1 MKNLRTHIA
10 RFLIVAA
17 ALICGYFTL
26 TTGRT
31 AGADSTKNSAR
42 PTPDLRGSAAIRH
55 LEQTGLY
62 NSLSAAVTAARYQ
75 IEARKEGG
83 HEAANPKQGYR
94 TVFTREGIEVRE
106 SGRTGGKWRLG
117 MKLTAYGYGERK
129 KAAPF
134 ADVKARNDRIEYER
148 RASDG
153 GAISEWYVN
162 RANGLEQGFTIAQA
176 PGKRRAGEK
185 LNLWLKLSGD
195 LKARLGESGQAI
207 LLNGRGTG
215 AGLRYDK
222 LHAFDTTGR
231 EIEARMKLS
240 GDQVRIEVADEGAIY
255 PVTIDPTLTQQQK
268 LEASDAVAGDAF
280 GALVAMSGET
290 VVISAQG
297 DDGAGGPDQG
307 SVYVFVRSGGV
318 WSQQQKLE
326 ASDAA
331 ASDFFGSSV
340 AISGETVV
348 VGASAD
354 DGAAGPDQGSAY
366 VFVRSGGVWSQQ
378 QKLEA
383 SDAGAGDLFGFSA
396 AISGE
401 TVVVGAIGDTGA
413 AGFLQGSAYVFVR
426 SGGVWSQRQKLE
438 ASDAGQ
444 LDFFGWSVA
453 ISGETVVVGASG
465 DEGAAGPNQ
474 GSVYVFVRS
483 GGGWSQQQKLE
494 ASDAELGDFFGVSV
508 AISGETVVVGASAD
522 DGAAGPDQGSAYVF
536 VRSGGVW
543 SQQQKL
549 EASDAREV
557 EFFGFPVAISGE
569 TVVIGATGDAGAAG
583 PDQGSAYVFVRSG
596 GVWSQQQKL
605 EASDA
610 GAGDWFGA
618 SVAISGETV
627 FVGAFLHDG
636 AAGADQGSAYVF
648 APPANQPPNCGGAF
662 PSVDMIWP
670 PNHDMVNVTIQGV
683 TDPDGDPVTINIDQ
697 IKQDEPTDGTGD
709 GHTCPDGAG
718 IGTSTAQV
726 RAERSAQGD
735 GRVYTIYF
743 TASDGK
749 GGSCQGSVTVCVP
762 KSIKGSCTNGGA
774 IYDSTQCDTSFNWQ
788 SGDSV
793 TTHWPSAGEPAY
805 GKNYCLL
812 DGILHL
818 LLDDPPC
825 LD

>member
-1 MKNLRTHIA
+1 MKNLRTHIT

-42 PTPDLRGSAAIRH
+42 PTPDLRGPAAIRH

-94 TVFTREGIEVRE
+94 TVFTREGVEVRG

-129 KAAPF
+129 KAAPS
-134 ADVKARNDRIEYER
+134 ADVKARDDRIEYER

-162 RANGLEQGFTIAQA
+162 RASGLEQGFTIAQA

-207 LLNGRGTG
+207 LLSGRGAG

-231 EIEARMKLS
+231 EIEARMKLA
-240 GDQVRIEVADEGAIY
+240 GDQVRIEVADEGAVY

-268 LEASDAVAGDAF
+268 LEASDAGAF
-280 GALVAMSGET
+280 DL
-290 VVISAQG
+290 
-297 DDGAGGPDQG
+297 
-307 SVYVFVRSGGV
+307 
-318 WSQQQKLE
+318 
-326 ASDAA
+326 
-331 ASDFFGSSV
+331 FGSSV

-348 VGASAD
+348 VGARSD
-354 DGAAGPDQGSAY
+354 DGAAGAGQGSAY

-383 SDAGAGDLFGFSA
+383 SDAGEVDEFGF
-396 AISGE
+396 
-401 TVVVGAIGDTGA
+401 
-413 AGFLQGSAYVFVR
+413 
-426 SGGVWSQRQKLE
+426 
-438 ASDAGQ
+438 
-444 LDFFGWSVA
+444 SVA
-453 ISGETVVVGASG
+453 ISGETVVVGSWL
-465 DEGAAGPNQ
+465 D
-474 GSVYVFVRS
+474 
-483 GGGWSQQQKLE
+483 
-494 ASDAELGDFFGVSV
+494 
-508 AISGETVVVGASAD
+508 
-522 DGAAGPDQGSAYVF
+522 
-536 VRSGGVW
+536 
-543 SQQQKL
+543 
-549 EASDAREV
+549 
-557 EFFGFPVAISGE
+557 
-569 TVVIGATGDAGAAG
+569 
-583 PDQGSAYVFVRSG
+583 
-596 GVWSQQQKL
+596 
-605 EASDA
+605 
-610 GAGDWFGA
+610 
-618 SVAISGETV
+618 
-627 FVGAFLHDG
+627 DG

-648 APPANQPPNCGGAF
+648 APANQPPNCGGAF
-662 PSVDMIWP
+662 PSVVTIWP

-697 IKQDEPTDGTGD
+697 IKQDEPADSTCD

-726 RAERSAQGD
+726 RAERSAQGN

-743 TASDGK
+743 TASDGN

-762 KSIKGSCTNGGA
+762 KSRNGSCTNGGA
-774 IYDSTQCDTSFNWQ
+774 NFDSTQCDTSLN
-788 SGDSV
+788 
-793 TTHWPSAGEPAY
+793 
-805 GKNYCLL
+805 
-812 DGILHL
+812 
-818 LLDDPPC
+818 
-825 LD
+825 

>member
-1 MKNLRTHIA
+1 MKNPRTHIT
-10 RFLIVAA
+10 RFLIVAT

-42 PTPDLRGSAAIRH
+42 PMPDLRGPAAIRH

-94 TVFTREGIEVRE
+94 TVFTREGVEVRG
-106 SGRTGGKWRLG
+106 SSRTGGKWRMG

-129 KAAPF
+129 KAAPA
-134 ADVKARNDRIEYER
+134 ADVKAKDDRIEYER

-162 RANGLEQGFTIAQA
+162 RASGLEQGFTIAHP
-176 PGKRRAGEK
+176 PGKRRAGEN

-207 LLNGRGTG
+207 LLNGRGAG

-231 EIEARMKLS
+231 EIESRMKLA
-240 GDQVRIEVADEGAIY
+240 GDQVRIEVSDEGAIY
-255 PVTIDPTLTQQQK
+255 PVTIDPTLTQRQK

-280 GALVAMSGET
+280 GALVAISGET

-297 DDGAGGPDQG
+297 DDGAAGDSQG

-331 ASDFFGSSV
+331 AADFFGSSV

-348 VGASAD
+348 VGASGD

-396 AISGE
+396 AINGE

-426 SGGVWSQRQKLE
+426 SGGGWSQQQKLE
-438 ASDAGQ
+438 ASDAGEF
-444 LDFFGWSVA
+444 DFFGWSVA
-453 ISGETVVVGASG
+453 ISGETVVVGASA
-465 DEGAAGPNQ
+465 DDGAAGDSQ

-483 GGGWSQQQKLE
+483 GEGWSQQQKLE
-494 ASDAELGDFFGVSV
+494 ASDAEAGDFFGVSV

-522 DGAAGPDQGSAYVF
+522 DGAAGPNQGSAYVF

-549 EASDAREV
+549 EASDAGEGDV
-557 EFFGFPVAISGE
+557 FGFPVAISGE
-569 TVVIGATGDAGAAG
+569 TVVIGSPSDDGAAG
-583 PDQGSAYVFVRSG
+583 ADQGSAYVFVRSG

-610 GAGDWFGA
+610 GAGDFFGA
-618 SVAISGETV
+618 SVAILGETV
-627 FVGAFLHDG
+627 VVGAFLHDG

-648 APPANQPPNCGGAF
+648 APPANQPPNCGDAF
-662 PSVDMIWP
+662 PSMVTIWP
-670 PNHDMVNVTIQGV
+670 PNHDMVNVTIQGI
-683 TDPDGDPVTINIDQ
+683 TDPDGDPVTITIDQ

-743 TASDGK
+743 TASDGN

-762 KSIKGSCTNGGA
+762 KSGNGSCTNGGA
-774 IYDSTQCDTSFNWQ
+774 IYDSTQCDTSLIRQ

-793 TTHWPSAGEPAY
+793 TTLAVRGRAGLLGELLPPEWDSALTPR
-805 GKNYCLL
+805 
-812 DGILHL
+812 
-818 LLDDPPC
+818 
-825 LD
+825 

>member
-1 MKNLRTHIA
+1 MKNLRTHIT

-42 PTPDLRGSAAIRH
+42 PTPDLRGPAAIRH

-62 NSLSAAVTAARYQ
+62 NSLSATVTAARYQ

-94 TVFTREGIEVRE
+94 TVFTREGVEVRG

-117 MKLTAYGYGERK
+117 MKLAAYGYGERK
-129 KAAPF
+129 KAAPS

-162 RANGLEQGFTIAQA
+162 RASGLEQGFTIAQA

-222 LHAFDTTGR
+222 LHAFDATGR
-231 EIEARMKLS
+231 EIEARMKLA
-240 GDQVRIEVADEGAIY
+240 GDQVRIEVADEEAIY
-255 PVTIDPTLTQQQK
+255 PVTIDPTITQQQK
-268 LEASDAVAGDAF
+268 LEASDAGAF
-280 GALVAMSGET
+280 
-290 VVISAQG
+290 
-297 DDGAGGPDQG
+297 D
-307 SVYVFVRSGGV
+307 R
-318 WSQQQKLE
+318 
-326 ASDAA
+326 
-331 ASDFFGSSV
+331 FGSSV

-348 VGASAD
+348 VGAFTDA
-354 DGAAGPDQGSAY
+354 GAAGADQGSAY

-383 SDAGAGDLFGFSA
+383 SDAAAGDLFGS
-396 AISGE
+396 
-401 TVVVGAIGDTGA
+401 
-413 AGFLQGSAYVFVR
+413 
-426 SGGVWSQRQKLE
+426 
-438 ASDAGQ
+438 
-444 LDFFGWSVA
+444 SVA
-453 ISGETVVVGASG
+453 ISGETVVVGAMR
-465 DEGAAGPNQ
+465 DAGAAG
-474 GSVYVFVRS
+474 S
-483 GGGWSQQQKLE
+483 G
-494 ASDAELGDFFGVSV
+494 
-508 AISGETVVVGASAD
+508 
-522 DGAAGPDQGSAYVF
+522 QGSAYVF

-549 EASDAREV
+549 EASDAAA
-557 EFFGFPVAISGE
+557 FDLFGSSVAISGE
-569 TVVIGATGDAGAAG
+569 TVVISSPLDAGAAG
-583 PDQGSAYVFVRSG
+583 FFQGSAYVFVRSG

-610 GAGDWFGA
+610 AAGDQFGF

-627 FVGAFLHDG
+627 VVGAFADTGAAGAVQGSAYVFVRSGGVWSQQQKLEASDAAANDWFGFSVAISEETVVVGARFDDGAAGLNQGSAYVFVRSGGVWSQQQKLEASDAEDGDWFGFSVAISGETVVVGASNDDGAAGVLQGSAYVFVRSGAVWSQQQKLEASDAGTVDWFGNSVAISGETVVIGAFLHDDPARLSFEQG
-636 AAGADQGSAYVF
+636 AAYVF
-648 APPANQPPNCGGAF
+648 APPANQPPNCSGAF
-662 PSVDMIWP
+662 PSVDTIWP
-670 PNHDMVNVTIQGV
+670 PNHDMVSVTIQGV

-743 TASDGK
+743 TASDGN
-749 GGSCQGSVTVCVP
+749 GGSCQGSVTVCVT
-762 KSIKGSCTNGGA
+762 KSGNGSCTNGGA
-774 IYDSTQCDTSFNWQ
+774 IYDSTQCDTSL
-788 SGDSV
+788 
-793 TTHWPSAGEPAY
+793 
-805 GKNYCLL
+805 K
-812 DGILHL
+812 
-818 LLDDPPC
+818 
-825 LD
+825 

>member
-1 MKNLRTHIA
+1 MKTLRTHIT
-10 RFLIVAA
+10 RFLIVVA

-26 TTGRT
+26 TMGRT

-42 PTPDLRGSAAIRH
+42 PTPDLRGPAAIRH

-75 IEARKEGG
+75 IEARKDGG

-94 TVFTREGIEVRE
+94 TVFTREGVEVRGP
-106 SGRTGGKWRLG
+106 SRTGGKWRLG

-129 KAAPF
+129 KAVTS
-134 ADVKARNDRIEYER
+134 ADVKARDDRIEYER

-162 RANGLEQGFTIAQA
+162 RASGLEQGFTIPQA

-195 LKARLGESGQAI
+195 LKARLEESGQAI

-231 EIEARMKLS
+231 ELEAKMKLT
-240 GDQVRIEVADEGAIY
+240 GDQVRIEVSDEGAIY
-255 PVTIDPTLTQQQK
+255 PVTIDPTLTQQQELEASDAGAFDLFGSSVAISGETVVVGAIGDAGAAGAAQGSAYVFVRSGGIWSQQQKLEASDVGAGDEFGSSVAISGETVVVGAQRDTGAAGVFQGSAYVFVRSGGIWSQQQK
-268 LEASDAVAGDAF
+268 LEASDAAAFDLFGSSVAISGEIVVIGAVFGDGAADIDQGSAYVFARSGGVWSQQQKLEASDAALFDGF
-280 GALVAMSGET
+280 GQSVAISGET
-290 VVISAQG
+290 VVVGAFADTGAAGVAQG
-297 DDGAGGPDQG
+297 SA
-307 SVYVFVRSGGV
+307 YVFVRSGGV

-331 ASDFFGSSV
+331 EGDWFGFSV

-348 VGASAD
+348 VGARLD
-354 DGAAGPDQGSAY
+354 DGAADIDQGSAY

-383 SDAGAGDLFGFSA
+383 SDAAEGDWFGF
-396 AISGE
+396 
-401 TVVVGAIGDTGA
+401 
-413 AGFLQGSAYVFVR
+413 
-426 SGGVWSQRQKLE
+426 
-438 ASDAGQ
+438 
-444 LDFFGWSVA
+444 SVA
-453 ISGETVVVGASG
+453 ISGETVVVGASL
-465 DEGAAGPNQ
+465 DSGAAG
-474 GSVYVFVRS
+474 VF
-483 GGGWSQQQKLE
+483 
-494 ASDAELGDFFGVSV
+494 
-508 AISGETVVVGASAD
+508 
-522 DGAAGPDQGSAYVF
+522 
-536 VRSGGVW
+536 
-543 SQQQKL
+543 
-549 EASDAREV
+549 
-557 EFFGFPVAISGE
+557 
-569 TVVIGATGDAGAAG
+569 
-583 PDQGSAYVFVRSG
+583 QGSAYVFVRSG

-610 GAGDWFGA
+610 GTVDWFGN

-627 FVGAFLHDG
+627 VVGAFRHDD
-636 AAGADQGSAYVF
+636 AARLSFEQGSAYVF

-662 PSVDMIWP
+662 PSVSTIWP

-683 TDPDGDPVTINIDQ
+683 TDPDGDPVAIKIDQ
-697 IKQDEPTDGTGD
+697 VKQDEPTDGRGD
-709 GHTCPDGAG
+709 GHTCPDGSG

-749 GGSCQGSVTVCVP
+749 GGSCQRSVTVCVP
-762 KSIKGSCTNGGA
+762 KSSKGSCTNGGA
-774 IYDSTQCDTSFNWQ
+774 NFDSTQCDTSLNWQ
-788 SGDSV
+788 SGDRV
-793 TTHWPSAGEPAY
+793 TTHWPFAGEPAY
-805 GKNYCLL
+805 GRIIFAGVA
-812 DGILHL
+812 DFDH
-818 LLDDPPC
+818 
-825 LD
+825 